1 MGVSCGGPSWGTPWG
16 QGARGSRLGAP
27 HWLASLRPP
36 VPLSPPLPLPRFKL
50 FSFARTLQGPGVHGF
65 PASEV
70 MCGSKVPWERA
81 SASSFPPSLVT
92 DASGRR
98 PPAPRLGGRG
108 DQTSPCSVFSWGRA
122 TARRPRCSSS
132 VSSSVVCRC
141 HGPAPCLCP
150 CLGGSWGSR
159 AGVLCRPFPC
169 PAAQTAAGAR
179 EGPTTCSGGLAASCR
194 VRALLLC
201 GGLGVS
207 CPQVP
212 HFSPARTPAAP
223 WGRSWWS
230 VAGGGTGDS
239 LRPSPGPGLPPRER
253 QFPNCLWCLC
263 PAFLG
268 RLGAGW
274 GVGRDSRLSLRAP
287 CPASSLHEA
296 RPGQARL

>member
-1 MGVSCGGPSWGTPWG
+1 MG
-16 QGARGSRLGAP
+16 
-27 HWLASLRPP
+27 
-36 VPLSPPLPLPRFKL
+36 
-50 FSFARTLQGPGVHGF
+50 
-65 PASEV
+65 
-70 MCGSKVPWERA
+70 
-81 SASSFPPSLVT
+81 
-92 DASGRR
+92 SGRS
-98 PPAPRLGGRG
+98 PSPALLLV
-108 DQTSPCSVFSWGRA
+108 CLL
-122 TARRPRCSSS
+122 
-132 VSSSVVCRC
+132 VCRC

-179 EGPTTCSGGLAASCR
+179 EGPTACSGGLAASCR

-274 GVGRDSRLSLRAP
+274 GVGGDSRLSLRAP